1 MYHRIINI
9 DEVYFSLW
17 RTHTSLSEFCLS
29 LFSEFNVISIG
40 RGYPIEYNNRDGKV
54 SIFDREIEPIIM

>member
-17 RTHTSLSEFCLS
+17 WTHSSLSVS
-29 LFSEFNVISIG
+29 YVISIG
-40 RGYPIEYNNRDGKV
+40 RGYPFEYNNNDEKV
-54 SIFDREIEPIIM
+54 SIFDIEIEPIIM

>member
-1 MYHRIINI
+1 MYYRIINI

-17 RTHTSLSEFCLS
+17 WTHTSLSEFCLS
-29 LFSEFNVISIG
+29 QFSEFNVISIG
-40 RGYPIEYNNRDGKV
+40 RGSPIEYNNRDGKV

>member
-1 MYHRIINI
+1 MYYRIINI
-9 DEVYFSLW
+9 DAVYLSLW
-17 RTHTSLSEFCLS
+17 WAHSSLSEFCLS